1 MSFGRRRKRR
11 AAAYC
16 PKGVLGLSASQSV
29 SELKPDEAGPS
40 HGSPESSQQ
49 SAGLCAAQ
57 QRG

>member
-1 MSFGRRRKRR
+1 MATHWPIAMPSTSSSGT
-11 AAAYC
+11 C

-57 QRG
+57 